1 MKKRILYIASII
13 LTTLATQT
21 KAQERPVGYWRSH
34 LPYNTAVSLAWD
46 GGSKLHV
53 ATDKTY
59 FIYDIA
65 TKESE
70 GFSKTEG
77 MSDIGMSCIGFD
89 KATSTTILGY
99 SNGNIDLY
107 QDGSFFNIPDL
118 KLKSVTG
125 SKNINTIH
133 TIDGYAYLSTDVGII
148 VIDLERREVKENYVF
163 SVAGQN
169 IGISEVAFANN
180 RIYAATQRGLYSNN
194 INAINLQAFSSWTKH
209 DTTRAFISVAAMGS
223 QLFVTGTD
231 SLFELK
237 NNALQFVYRSDTNTA
252 RIDAGIDGLWISEI
266 YAEEF
271 SGKSKKIAITNYQIL
286 DSFKVGGYCRQTL
299 QTSTQNVWLADALY
313 GLNIREGKGDPY
325 GVVTPDGPSSFPSY
339 DIFVYNNE
347 VWVAHGGYDD
357 KYKATSNPAGFSG
370 FVNGKWQRY
379 GTYSYKP
386 FEGNKRDFSRIIK
399 TKAGNLY
406 AGSFQNGLFVL
417 NADGTT
423 EAYEKNSFI
432 DSSSVSGTWRIIGG
446 FAEDDDNNLWMTVY
460 GGKREL
466 VVRTKDGNYIP
477 IEVPLT
483 RTGTPNAAMNII
495 VDDYGQKWYATTGA
509 ASGVVVYNDNKTP
522 STTFDDTYTLLLSG
536 KGAGGLADNEV
547 YCLANDKSGSIWI
560 GTKNGI
566 SIVSCPSQVIA
577 GTCEAENRIVQYD
590 DFAGY
595 LFQGEVVKTIA
606 VDGAN
611 RKWIGTNN
619 GVWLI
624 SADGDKIVNR
634 FTADNSPL
642 PSNIIQKIT
651 INPATGDVYIGTEEG
666 LVSYRGT
673 ATDGGKENKDV
684 LVFPNPI
691 KSGYNGTIAIKGLVE
706 NADVRITDISGQ
718 LVYRTK
724 ALGGQAVWNGLDYT
738 GRRPQSGVYL
748 VFTTNKDGSQT
759 NVAKMVFM
767 E

>member
-77 MSDIGMSCIGFD
+77 MSDIGMACIGYD

-209 DTTRAFISVAAMGS
+209 DTTRAFISVAAMGN

-252 RIDAGIDGLWISEI
+252 RIDAGIDGLWISES
-266 YAEEF
+266 YAKTF
-271 SGKSKKIAITNYQIL
+271 NGKSKKN
-286 DSFKVGGYCRQTL
+286 S
-299 QTSTQNVWLADALY
+299 
-313 GLNIREGKGDPY
+313 
-325 GVVTPDGPSSFPSY
+325 
-339 DIFVYNNE
+339 NNKLS
-347 VWVAHGGYDD
+347 D
-357 KYKATSNPAGFSG
+357 TGF
-370 FVNGKWQRY
+370 F
-379 GTYSYKP
+379 
-386 FEGNKRDFSRIIK
+386 
-399 TKAGNLY
+399 
-406 AGSFQNGLFVL
+406 
-417 NADGTT
+417 
-423 EAYEKNSFI
+423 
-432 DSSSVSGTWRIIGG
+432 
-446 FAEDDDNNLWMTVY
+446 
-460 GGKREL
+460 
-466 VVRTKDGNYIP
+466 
-477 IEVPLT
+477 
-483 RTGTPNAAMNII
+483 
-495 VDDYGQKWYATTGA
+495 
-509 ASGVVVYNDNKTP
+509 
-522 STTFDDTYTLLLSG
+522 
-536 KGAGGLADNEV
+536 
-547 YCLANDKSGSIWI
+547 
-560 GTKNGI
+560 
-566 SIVSCPSQVIA
+566 
-577 GTCEAENRIVQYD
+577 
-590 DFAGY
+590 
-595 LFQGEVVKTIA
+595 
-606 VDGAN
+606 
-611 RKWIGTNN
+611 
-619 GVWLI
+619 
-624 SADGDKIVNR
+624 
-634 FTADNSPL
+634 
-642 PSNIIQKIT
+642 
-651 INPATGDVYIGTEEG
+651 
-666 LVSYRGT
+666 
-673 ATDGGKENKDV
+673 
-684 LVFPNPI
+684 
-691 KSGYNGTIAIKGLVE
+691 
-706 NADVRITDISGQ
+706 
-718 LVYRTK
+718 
-724 ALGGQAVWNGLDYT
+724 
-738 GRRPQSGVYL
+738 
-748 VFTTNKDGSQT
+748 
-759 NVAKMVFM
+759 
-767 E
+767 

>member
-65 TKESE
+65 TKATE

-77 MSDIGMSCIGFD
+77 MSDVGMSCIGYD

-99 SNGNIDLY
+99 TNGNIDLY

-125 SKNINTIH
+125 SKNINSIRTIG
-133 TIDGYAYLSTDVGII
+133 GYAYLSTDVGII

-163 SVAGQN
+163 TLGGQN

-180 RIYAATQRGLYSNN
+180 RIYAATQKGLYSNRIDTN
-194 INAINLQAFSSWTKH
+194 KLQAFSSWTKH
-209 DTTRAFISVAAMGS
+209 DSTRAFISIASVS
-223 QLFVTGTD
+223 NQLFVTGAD

-237 NNALQFVYRSDTNTA
+237 NNALQFVYKSDTNTSH
-252 RIDAGIDGLWISEI
+252 IDAGINCLWISER
-266 YAEEF
+266 YEEQYN
-271 SGKSKKIAITNYQIL
+271 SKAKKIAVSDYTVL
-286 DSFKVGGYCRQTL
+286 DTFNIGGYNKQLL
-299 QTSTQNVWLADALY
+299 QTSETTVWIAEQLY
-313 GLNIREGKGDPY
+313 GLQIREGRGNPY
-325 GVVTPDGPSSFPSY
+325 GIITPDGPSSFPCY
-339 DIFVYNNE
+339 DIFVHNSE

-379 GTYSYKP
+379 STYGYEP
-386 FEGNKRDFSRIIK
+386 LQGNKRDFSRIIK

-423 EAYEKNSFI
+423 EVYEKNSFI

-466 VVRTKDGNYIP
+466 VVRTKDGNYTP

-522 STTFDDTYTLLLSG
+522 AATFDDTYTLLLSG

-547 YCLANDKSGSIWI
+547 YCLAKDKSGNIWI

-577 GTCEAENRIVQYD
+577 GKCEAENRIVQYD
-590 DFAGY
+590 KFAGY
-595 LFQGEVVKTIA
+595 LFQGEIVKTIA

-624 SADGDKIVNR
+624 SADGDKIVSR

-642 PSNIIQKIT
+642 PSNIIQKIA
-651 INPATGDVYIGTEEG
+651 IDAATGDVYIGTEEG

-684 LVFPNPI
+684 MVFPNPV